1 MLTASLASYS
11 QTDITNNTDTSNV
24 IISSRVARL
33 ILKDLIM
40 FDGCKEEL
48 KLTQLKV
55 TKLEERESQ
64 KDTIISLLESKDNN
78 NQFIISQQGLQVDEF
93 RNMTNDLKKEI
104 KQMRVKTFLYKVG
117 TFVGILT
124 TSYLLI
130 VR

>member
-1 MLTASLASYS
+1 MLTVSLAGYS
-11 QTDITNNTDTSNV
+11 QIGITNNTDTSNV

-64 KDTIISLLESKDNN
+64 KDTSISILKQKDENNSMMLLQKDEQLKISKELSQKLQKEVKLGKIEKKFYKISSII
-78 NQFIISQQGLQVDEF
+78 GLV
-93 RNMTNDLKKEI
+93 
-104 KQMRVKTFLYKVG
+104 
-117 TFVGILT
+117 LT
-124 TSYLLI
+124 TYFILK
-130 VR
+130 

>member
-64 KDTIISLLESKDNN
+64 KDTSISILKQKDENNSMMLLQKDEQLKISKELSQKLQKEVKLNKIEKKFYKISSIIGLVVTTY
-78 NQFIISQQGLQVDEF
+78 FI
-93 RNMTNDLKKEI
+93 LK
-104 KQMRVKTFLYKVG
+104 
-117 TFVGILT
+117 
-124 TSYLLI
+124 
-130 VR
+130 

>member
-1 MLTASLASYS
+1 MLTTSLAGYS

-64 KDTIISLLESKDNN
+64 KDTSISILKQKDENNSMMLLQKDEQLKISKELSQKLQKEVKLNKIEKKFYKISSIIGLVVTTY
-78 NQFIISQQGLQVDEF
+78 FI
-93 RNMTNDLKKEI
+93 LK
-104 KQMRVKTFLYKVG
+104 
-117 TFVGILT
+117 
-124 TSYLLI
+124 
-130 VR
+130 

>member
-64 KDTIISLLESKDNN
+64 KDTSISILKQKDENNSMMLLQKDEQLKISKELSQKLQKEVKLNKIEKKFYKISSII
-78 NQFIISQQGLQVDEF
+78 GLV
-93 RNMTNDLKKEI
+93 
-104 KQMRVKTFLYKVG
+104 
-117 TFVGILT
+117 LT
-124 TSYLLI
+124 TYFILK
-130 VR
+130 

>member
-1 MLTASLASYS
+1 MLTVSLAGYS

-64 KDTIISLLESKDNN
+64 KDTSISILKQKDENNSMMLLQKDEQLKISKELSQKLQKEVKLNKIEKKFYKISSIIGLVVTTY
-78 NQFIISQQGLQVDEF
+78 FI
-93 RNMTNDLKKEI
+93 LK
-104 KQMRVKTFLYKVG
+104 
-117 TFVGILT
+117 
-124 TSYLLI
+124 
-130 VR
+130 

>member
-1 MLTASLASYS
+1 MLTTSLAGYS

-64 KDTIISLLESKDNN
+64 KDTSISILKQKDENNSMMLLQKDEQLKISKELSQKLQKEVKLGKIEKKFYKISSII
-78 NQFIISQQGLQVDEF
+78 GLV
-93 RNMTNDLKKEI
+93 
-104 KQMRVKTFLYKVG
+104 
-117 TFVGILT
+117 LT
-124 TSYLLI
+124 TYFILK
-130 VR
+130 